1 MLACKGSRAE
11 KEMVEGE
18 VRHLLAAFNRKTSL
32 LYDKLHLFLTPTSMN
47 LLDESTCNGEDLGS
61 IPRSGRSP
69 GEGNGNPLLYSCLGN
84 TLDRGAWW
92 ATVHGAAKN
101 QTRLSSFHFATSVD

>member
-11 KEMVEGE
+11 REMVEGE

-47 LLDESTCNGEDLGS
+47 LLV
-61 IPRSGRSP
+61 
-69 GEGNGNPLLYSCLGN
+69 
-84 TLDRGAWW
+84 A
-92 ATVHGAAKN
+92 
-101 QTRLSSFHFATSVD
+101 QQ